1 LVGEVGT
8 AVGVGGDED
17 FWDEGPGEVVAVDG
31 RDETKT
37 VFEDD
42 ADEEEESESP
52 RLRRWDLE

>member
-1 LVGEVGT
+1 MGT